1 MPRIISKL
9 SDLAVLF
16 LNTALFLFIILKLR
30 SCNVSSETEWRSLLL
45 SNVKLTSVRL
55 PLPILKYVRKML
67 IVNSSVFLF
76 DMQGNTLFVLFLFIY
91 LFIYLFFF
99 FFLLNAILD
108 ITVHSSSMGAPFM
121 QIRSKQTNL
130 SLCQ

>member
-30 SCNVSSETEWRSLLL
+30 SCNVSNETEWRSLLL

-91 LFIYLFFF
+91 LFIFLFFSPQCY
-99 FFLLNAILD
+99 
-108 ITVHSSSMGAPFM
+108 T
-121 QIRSKQTNL
+121 
-130 SLCQ
+130 